1 MLLYLKRLRASGASP
16 TDAALRGRC
25 GVLSGALGIALNIIL
40 FAAKLTAALLSGSVA
55 VIADAF
61 NNLGDAG
68 SSVVAMIG
76 FKLSGKKPDLEHPFG
91 HGRVEYI
98 TGFVVSI
105 AIILMGFELALSSFK
120 SIGSQEAPEQGMATI
135 LILIGSVLVKLYMA
149 LYNYKLSKFFGSAA
163 MKATAVD
170 SLSDMISTSAVL
182 AALVISRA
190 AGISLDSYMGLLVSA
205 FILYSG
211 MMSAKDTIAPL
222 LGVPPE
228 QSFVDEIESI
238 VTAEPAVAGMHDLV
252 VHDYGPGRCMIS
264 LHAEMPSNIDVFK
277 AHSIIDDLENKLQ
290 DSLGC
295 EAVIHFDPID
305 TDDERLREL
314 KNTVSQTV
322 KELDNSL
329 SIHDFRYVPG
339 DTHTNLIFDVVV
351 PFNLKCRDEELKRK
365 IGEEVSKKLPNHN
378 CVIKCD
384 RSMVL

>member
-76 FKLSGKKPDLEHPFG
+76 FKLSGKKPDPEHPFG

-120 SIGSQEAPEQGMATI
+120 SIGSQEAPEQGTATI

-365 IGEEVSKKLPNHN
+365 IGEEVPKSSPTTTA
-378 CVIKCD
+378 
-384 RSMVL
+384 

>member
-76 FKLSGKKPDLEHPFG
+76 FKLSGKKPDPEHPFG

-120 SIGSQEAPEQGMATI
+120 SIGSQEAPEQGTATI

-228 QSFVDEIESI
+228 QSFVDE
-238 VTAEPAVAGMHDLV
+238 A
-252 VHDYGPGRCMIS
+252 
-264 LHAEMPSNIDVFK
+264 
-277 AHSIIDDLENKLQ
+277 
-290 DSLGC
+290 
-295 EAVIHFDPID
+295 
-305 TDDERLREL
+305 
-314 KNTVSQTV
+314 
-322 KELDNSL
+322 
-329 SIHDFRYVPG
+329 
-339 DTHTNLIFDVVV
+339 
-351 PFNLKCRDEELKRK
+351 
-365 IGEEVSKKLPNHN
+365 
-378 CVIKCD
+378 
-384 RSMVL
+384 